1 MLSTQATTNLNLDQR
16 KKVAKQL
23 SHSTTMEDSHYN
35 LEVHTTK
42 AAVEAYDIV
51 RASAAANK
59 PRHLRRPNQTRS
71 HRLGR
76 PRKRDLLISIWRN
89 DSYGEGQAICCRQSK
104 QLSGK
109 ECQAN
114 SGQPEHIHPDFV
126 LTLYSYFILSNRMY

>member
-59 PRHLRRPNQTRS
+59 PASKTLETAKPDKKPQV
-71 HRLGR
+71 
-76 PRKRDLLISIWRN
+76 RK
-89 DSYGEGQAICCRQSK
+89 A
-104 QLSGK
+104 
-109 ECQAN
+109 
-114 SGQPEHIHPDFV
+114 
-126 LTLYSYFILSNRMY
+126 